1 MEVSLPYQY
10 RDKTTD
16 RRGGKM
22 KCFITK
28 TILLHFLQQFP
39 PIESQKFSGK
49 KIAVTVL
56 QNGKPIQSRE
66 GFCKSAKT
74 QNGFWVIDFEDG
86 GHMWE
91 DEARRFKIEVE
102 NQN

>member
-1 MEVSLPYQY
+1 MFYNEN
-10 RDKTTD
+10 DT
-16 RRGGKM
+16 
-22 KCFITK
+22 
-28 TILLHFLQQFP
+28 
-39 PIESQKFSGK
+39 IESQKFSGK

-86 GHMWE
+86 GYMWE